1 MAHAEGERWTG
12 LGRAPSAL
20 QWAALVVLSIA
31 IGATLELVGIPAALL
46 LGPMVAAIL
55 VSVSGSKIVVPRLPY
70 YGAQAVVGMLIASTF
85 NLSTMTTIGQHWS
98 VFLAVVVATYLASFA
113 LGYVMSLTNILPGST
128 AVWGSA
134 PGAASAMMLMAEA
147 FGADPRLVA
156 FMQYTR
162 VVFVALAASLV
173 ARIWVGTGGSARFD
187 YHALVPP
194 VHVLPFTETLLL
206 AAVAAVIGRVS
217 RIPAGPLLVPM
228 VLGGVLRATGLLA
241 IELPPWLLAASYAV
255 VGWKIGLGF
264 TRDVL
269 SRAARAVLPIIANVL
284 CLILLCGG
292 FAIILVKEFGI
303 DPLTAYL
310 ATSPGGMDSVAIIG
324 ASTKVDLPFVMAL
337 HAMRFLIVL
346 TTGPSTARFVARMTE
361 HRERSSALLPPD

>member
-1 MAHAEGERWTG
+1 MRQAAPRDG
-12 LGRAPSAL
+12 LGRAPIAVQWIGLVGVSAMI
-20 QWAALVVLSIA
+20 AA
-31 IGATLELVGIPAALL
+31 GLEALGIPAALL

-55 VSVSGSKIVVPRLPY
+55 ASVGGAAIAVPGTLY
-70 YGAQAVVGMLIASTF
+70 TGAQAIVGLMIASTF
-85 NLSTMTTIGQHWS
+85 KPSTVATVGQHWA
-98 VFLAVVVATYLASFA
+98 VFLSVVVATYVSSFA
-113 LGYVMSLTNILPGST
+113 LGYAMSRTKVLPGST

-173 ARIWVGTGGSARFD
+173 ARIWVGSAAIQRFD
-187 YHALVPP
+187 LHAFLPP
-194 VHVLPFTETLLL
+194 IAPVAFAETVLFAAAT
-206 AAVAAVIGRVS
+206 AAVGRWS
-217 RIPAGPLLVPM
+217 RLPAGPLLVPM
-228 VLGGVLRATGLLA
+228 VVGGVLRATGL
-241 IELPPWLLAASYAV
+241 IVIDLPPWLLAASYAF

-269 SRAARAVLPIIANVL
+269 SRAARAVVPMIANVL
-284 CLILLCGG
+284 ILILLCGG
-292 FAIILVKEFGI
+292 FAMILVRGLGI

-324 ASTKVDLPFVMAL
+324 ATTKVDLPFVMAL
-337 HAMRFLIVL
+337 HAMRFFIVL
-346 TTGPSTARFVARMTE
+346 TTGPATARLVARLTE
-361 HRERSSALLPPD
+361 RD